1 MNERVDVCSATS
13 TPDDGRALN
22 HWQVREIL
30 ERVDQHAQWQPGLL
44 QERVRLRD
52 LGQGGAE
59 YVGAA
64 VDVAPLLGLKPGHG
78 RLDRIRGQDVSVL
91 KKVHT
96 LLTPHLLKTRL
107 SN

>member
-1 MNERVDVCSATS
+1 MDERVDVCSATA

-22 HWQVREIL
+22 HWQVGEIL

-44 QERVRLRD
+44 QQRVCLRD

-59 YVGAA
+59 YVRTA
-64 VDVAPLLGLKPGHG
+64 VNVAPLLGLQPGHG
-78 RLDRIRGQDVSVL
+78 GLDRIRGQDVSVL

-96 LLTPHLLKTRL
+96 LLTPHFLKTRL
-107 SN
+107 SY